1 MAVVDS
7 IMDLTEKK
15 YSLGFI
21 AALLT
26 AIVFLAGYVKVKD
39 NQVFEWVD
47 KHNQCELDKIDRLD
61 KSLYEMTSLLTKTQ
75 ELIRKNDSI
84 NYRKK

>member
-1 MAVVDS
+1 MAVNT
-7 IMDLTEKK
+7 IMELTEKK

-39 NQVFEWVD
+39 NQVFDWVE
-47 KHNQCELDKIDRLD
+47 KHNQCELDKIERLD
-61 KSLYEMTSLLTKTQ
+61 KSLLEMTSLLNKTQ
-75 ELIRKNDSI
+75 DLIRKNDSI
-84 NYRKK
+84 NSRKK

>member
-1 MAVVDS
+1 MAVNT
-7 IMDLTEKK
+7 IMELTEKK

-39 NQVFEWVD
+39 NQVFDWVE
-47 KHNQCELDKIDRLD
+47 KYNQCELDKIERLD
-61 KSLYEMTSLLTKTQ
+61 KSLLEMTSLLNKTQ
-75 ELIRKNDSI
+75 DLIRKNDSI
-84 NYRKK
+84 NSRKK